1 MTIPMTSEQDKVLRL
16 MAEKYPTK
24 EIVYEK
30 IVYLQSQLMLPKG
43 TEHFMS
49 DLHGA
54 YDAFFHILNNC
65 SGVIKE
71 KVDYCFGERMTEEEK
86 AEFCTLIYY
95 PREKVEQLTVQ
106 GKISGIWYQQNLAN
120 LLELTKLM
128 SWKFPANKMRDYIP
142 KRYESV
148 IVELMNTRPE
158 HDEAQLY
165 YYKQLIETIVEIG
178 GGADYIEAFS
188 VLIKRLSVER
198 IHIVGDFFDR
208 GDRPDGILDL
218 LMQHPSV
225 DIQWGNHDVLWM
237 GAALGSEVCI
247 AGVIRNSLRY
257 RNTDVLERGYGI
269 SLRPLS
275 TFASRIYP
283 DENPIKAAER
293 AVTMMMF
300 KLEGALI
307 QRNPDFQMEDRLLL
321 DKIDYS
327 SSYVTLGNGRRVEL
341 ESAYFPTIDNGA
353 DCYELTEEEQHIIA
367 DLRSYF
373 LESKALQRHVN
384 YLYERGSMYMCYNGN
399 LLFHACVPLDE
410 TGEFRT
416 IAYKGKEYCGRAW
429 FDFCEEKAREALAQS
444 EMEFKAHFIFSM
456 REAIESARHEFRDL
470 NYSLDQ
476 FQFHKDKYSFL
487 ITPSAK
493 YKPFYD
499 AVMTADW
506 EMAGGL
512 FAETDAAANE
522 QAMELFEKLVKGT
535 PEEQEEFSDYRR
547 YLDYDIRITDTVG
560 QSYLY
565 SRVLRQTSGG
575 ETQTPF
581 YIAILAA
588 FQQIYNDKTIRLTVF
603 DEAFNKMDEERI
615 KSCIQLIKRMDMQ
628 LIVAVPDEKLAAIA
642 PLMDQSIIV
651 TNAGNHCF
659 TDELG
664 DVRTWEKG
672 MTHEANREQGT
683 L

>member
-1 MTIPMTSEQDKVLRL
+1 MNTHHEEANREKVLRL

-30 IVYLQSQLMLPKG
+30 IVYLRSQLMLPKG

-54 YDAFFHILNNC
+54 YDSFFHILNNC

-71 KVDYCFGERMTEEEK
+71 KVDYCFGERMTEEDK

-95 PREKVEQLTVQ
+95 PREKVEQLAAE
-106 GKISGIWYQQNLAN
+106 GKNTAIWYQHNLAN

-128 SWKFPANKMRDYIP
+128 SWKFPASKVYSYIP

-158 HDEAQLY
+158 QDEAQLF

-178 GGADYIEAFS
+178 GGTDYIEAFS
-188 VLIKRLSVER
+188 VLIKRLAVER

-218 LMQHPSV
+218 LMEHPSV

-293 AVTMMMF
+293 AITMMMF

-307 QRNPDFQMEDRLLL
+307 RRNPDFRMEDRLLL
-321 DKIDYS
+321 DKIDFR

-341 ESAYFPTIDNGA
+341 ESAYFPTIDDGT
-353 DCYELTEEEQHIIA
+353 DCYELTEEERHIIE

-373 LESKALQRHVN
+373 LESKVLQRHVD
-384 YLYERGSMYMCYNGN
+384 YLYQRGSMYTRYNGN
-399 LLFHACVPLDE
+399 LLFHACVLLDE
-410 TGEFRT
+410 EGEFRT
-416 IAYKGKEYCGRAW
+416 VTYKGKEYRGRAW
-429 FDFCEEKAREALAQS
+429 MDFCEEKAREAWNAHTQEGLDFMYFLWCGLLAPTS
-444 EMEFKAHFIFSM
+444 GRSFTTFERSFIADESTWEEPSDPYFRLIKDERICEKILEEFDLDPKRGHIINGHVPVKVKKGESPLRAGGRALVIDGGFAAAFRAKTGISGYTLIYNSRGLRLLQHQQIASV
-456 REAIESARHEFRDL
+456 RDALKENQDIESV
-470 NYSLDQ
+470 SQ
-476 FQFHKDKYSFL
+476 
-487 ITPSAK
+487 T
-493 YKPFYD
+493 
-499 AVMTADW
+499 V
-506 EMAGGL
+506 
-512 FAETDAAANE
+512 
-522 QAMELFEKLVKGT
+522 EL
-535 PEEQEEFSDYRR
+535 
-547 YLDYDIRITDTVG
+547 
-560 QSYLY
+560 QS
-565 SRVLRQTSGG
+565 RQTIVRDTDRGAVIAAEIADLHELLHAYQSGH
-575 ETQTPF
+575 
-581 YIAILAA
+581 
-588 FQQIYNDKTIRLTVF
+588 
-603 DEAFNKMDEERI
+603 I
-615 KSCIQLIKRMDMQ
+615 K
-628 LIVAVPDEKLAAIA
+628 PE
-642 PLMDQSIIV
+642 
-651 TNAGNHCF
+651 
-659 TDELG
+659 
-664 DVRTWEKG
+664 
-672 MTHEANREQGT
+672 
-683 L
+683 

>member
-1 MTIPMTSEQDKVLRL
+1 MGINTIKAEQDKVLRL

-30 IVYLQSQLMLPKG
+30 IVYLKSQLMLPKG

-54 YDAFFHILNNC
+54 YDSFFHILNNC

-95 PREKVEQLTVQ
+95 PREKVEQLIAE
-106 GKISGIWYQQNLAN
+106 GKADAIWYQQNIAN

-128 SWKFPANKMRDYIP
+128 SWKFPASKMRSYIP

-148 IVELMNTRPE
+148 IVELLSTRPE
-158 HDEAQLY
+158 LDEAQLY

-178 GGADYIEAFS
+178 GGTDFIDAFS
-188 VLIKRLSVER
+188 VLVKRLAVER

-247 AGVIRNSLRY
+247 AAVIRNSLRY

-293 AVTMMMF
+293 AISMMMF

-307 QRNPDFQMEDRLLL
+307 KRNPDFCMEDRLLL
-321 DKIDYS
+321 DKIDFS
-327 SSYVTLGNGRRVEL
+327 LSCVTLNNGRRVEL
-341 ESAYFPTIDNGA
+341 DSAYFPTIDDGA
-353 DCYELTEEEQHIIA
+353 DCYELTEEERHIID

-373 LESKALQRHVN
+373 LESKALQVD

-399 LLFHACVPLDE
+399 LLFHGCVPMNED
-410 TGEFRT
+410 GSFRT
-416 IAYKGKEYCGRAW
+416 ITYRGEEYTGRAW
-429 FDFCEEKAREALAQS
+429 MDFCEEKARAAWNEHTQEGLDFMYFLWCGLPAPTSGRSFTTFERSFISDESTWKEPSDPYFRLIKEEEICEKILAEFGLDPKHGHIINGHVPVKVKKGESPLRANGRAIIIDGGFATPYHSKTGISGYTLIYNSRGLRLLQHQTVANVREAL
-444 EMEFKAHFIFSM
+444 
-456 REAIESARHEFRDL
+456 RENRDIESVSQTVELQARSCLVRD
-470 NYSLDQ
+470 
-476 FQFHKDKYSFL
+476 
-487 ITPSAK
+487 
-493 YKPFYD
+493 
-499 AVMTADW
+499 
-506 EMAGGL
+506 
-512 FAETDAAANE
+512 TDRGAA
-522 QAMELFEKLVKGT
+522 
-535 PEEQEEFSDYRR
+535 
-547 YLDYDIRITDTVG
+547 I
-560 QSYLY
+560 
-565 SRVLRQTSGG
+565 
-575 ETQTPF
+575 
-581 YIAILAA
+581 
-588 FQQIYNDKTIRLTVF
+588 
-603 DEAFNKMDEERI
+603 MDEIADLHALLRAYQTGHI
-615 KSCIQLIKRMDMQ
+615 KPQ
-628 LIVAVPDEKLAAIA
+628 
-642 PLMDQSIIV
+642 
-651 TNAGNHCF
+651 
-659 TDELG
+659 
-664 DVRTWEKG
+664 
-672 MTHEANREQGT
+672 
-683 L
+683 

>member
-1 MTIPMTSEQDKVLRL
+1 MNTHHEEANREKVLRL

-30 IVYLQSQLMLPKG
+30 IVYLRSQLMLPKG

-54 YDAFFHILNNC
+54 YDSFFHILNNC

-71 KVDYCFGERMTEEEK
+71 KVDYCFGERMTEEDK

-95 PREKVEQLTVQ
+95 PREKVEQLAAERKNTA
-106 GKISGIWYQQNLAN
+106 IWYQQNLAN

-128 SWKFPANKMRDYIP
+128 SWKFPASKVYSYIP

-158 HDEAQLY
+158 QDEAQLF

-178 GGADYIEAFS
+178 GGTDYIEAFS
-188 VLIKRLSVER
+188 VLIKRLAVER

-218 LMQHPSV
+218 LMEHPSV

-293 AVTMMMF
+293 AITMMMF

-307 QRNPDFQMEDRLLL
+307 RRNPDFRMEDRLLL
-321 DKIDYS
+321 DKIDFR

-341 ESAYFPTIDNGA
+341 ESAYFPTIDDGT
-353 DCYELTEEEQHIIA
+353 DCYELTEEERHIIE

-373 LESKALQRHVN
+373 LESKVLQRHVD
-384 YLYERGSMYMCYNGN
+384 YLYQRGSMYTRYNGN
-399 LLFHACVPLDE
+399 LLFHACVLLDE
-410 TGEFRT
+410 EGEFRSVT
-416 IAYKGKEYCGRAW
+416 YKGKEYRGRAW
-429 FDFCEEKAREALAQS
+429 MDFCEEKAREAWNAHTQEGLDFMYFLWCGLLAPTS
-444 EMEFKAHFIFSM
+444 GRSFTTFERSFIADESTWEEPSDPYFRLIKDERICEKILEEFDLDPKRGHIINGHVPVKVKKGESPLRAGGRALVIDGGFAAAFRAKTGISGYTLIYNSRGPRLLQHQQIASV
-456 REAIESARHEFRDL
+456 RDALKENQDIESV
-470 NYSLDQ
+470 SQ
-476 FQFHKDKYSFL
+476 
-487 ITPSAK
+487 T
-493 YKPFYD
+493 
-499 AVMTADW
+499 V
-506 EMAGGL
+506 
-512 FAETDAAANE
+512 
-522 QAMELFEKLVKGT
+522 EL
-535 PEEQEEFSDYRR
+535 
-547 YLDYDIRITDTVG
+547 
-560 QSYLY
+560 QS
-565 SRVLRQTSGG
+565 RQTIVRDTDRGAVIAAEIADLHELLRAYQSGH
-575 ETQTPF
+575 
-581 YIAILAA
+581 
-588 FQQIYNDKTIRLTVF
+588 
-603 DEAFNKMDEERI
+603 I
-615 KSCIQLIKRMDMQ
+615 K
-628 LIVAVPDEKLAAIA
+628 PE
-642 PLMDQSIIV
+642 
-651 TNAGNHCF
+651 
-659 TDELG
+659 
-664 DVRTWEKG
+664 
-672 MTHEANREQGT
+672 
-683 L
+683 

>member
-1 MTIPMTSEQDKVLRL
+1 MSINTIKAEQDKVLRL

-30 IVYLQSQLMLPKG
+30 IVYLKSQLMLPKG

-54 YDAFFHILNNC
+54 YDSFFHILNNC

-95 PREKVEQLTVQ
+95 PREKVEQLTAE
-106 GKISGIWYQQNLAN
+106 GKADAIWYQQNIAN

-128 SWKFPANKMRDYIP
+128 SWKFPASKMRSYIP

-148 IVELMNTRPE
+148 IVELLSTRPE
-158 HDEAQLY
+158 LDEAQLY

-178 GGADYIEAFS
+178 GGTDFIDAFS
-188 VLIKRLSVER
+188 VLVKRLAVER

-247 AGVIRNSLRY
+247 AAVIRNSLRY

-293 AVTMMMF
+293 AVSMMMF

-307 QRNPDFQMEDRLLL
+307 KRNPDFCMEDRLLL
-321 DKIDYS
+321 DKINFS
-327 SSYVTLGNGRRVEL
+327 LSCVTLNNGRRVEL
-341 ESAYFPTIDNGA
+341 DSAYFPTIDDGA
-353 DCYELTEEEQHIIA
+353 DSYELTEEERHIID

-373 LESKALQRHVN
+373 LESKALQRHVD

-399 LLFHACVPLDE
+399 LLFHGCVPMNED
-410 TGEFRT
+410 GSFRT
-416 IAYKGKEYCGRAW
+416 ITYRGEGYTGRAW
-429 FDFCEEKAREALAQS
+429 MDFCEEKARAAWNEHTQEGLDFMYFLWCGLLAPTSGRSFTTFERSFISDESTWKEPSDPYFRLIKEEAICEKILAEFGLDPKHGHIINGHVPVKVKKGESPLRANGRAIIIDGGFATPYHSKTGISGYTLIYNSRGLRLLQHQTVANVREAL
-444 EMEFKAHFIFSM
+444 
-456 REAIESARHEFRDL
+456 RENCDIESVSQTVELQACSCLVRD
-470 NYSLDQ
+470 
-476 FQFHKDKYSFL
+476 
-487 ITPSAK
+487 
-493 YKPFYD
+493 
-499 AVMTADW
+499 
-506 EMAGGL
+506 
-512 FAETDAAANE
+512 TDR
-522 QAMELFEKLVKGT
+522 G
-535 PEEQEEFSDYRR
+535 
-547 YLDYDIRITDTVG
+547 
-560 QSYLY
+560 
-565 SRVLRQTSGG
+565 
-575 ETQTPF
+575 
-581 YIAILAA
+581 
-588 FQQIYNDKTIRLTVF
+588 
-603 DEAFNKMDEERI
+603 
-615 KSCIQLIKRMDMQ
+615 
-628 LIVAVPDEKLAAIA
+628 AAIMNEIA
-642 PLMDQSIIV
+642 DLHALLRAYQTGHIKPQ
-651 TNAGNHCF
+651 
-659 TDELG
+659 
-664 DVRTWEKG
+664 
-672 MTHEANREQGT
+672 
-683 L
+683 

>member
-1 MTIPMTSEQDKVLRL
+1 MNTHHEEANREKVLRL

-30 IVYLQSQLMLPKG
+30 IVYLRSQLMLPKG

-54 YDAFFHILNNC
+54 YDSFFHILNNC

-71 KVDYCFGERMTEEEK
+71 KVDYCFGERMTEEDK

-95 PREKVEQLTVQ
+95 PREKVEQLAAERKNTA
-106 GKISGIWYQQNLAN
+106 IWYQQNLAN

-128 SWKFPANKMRDYIP
+128 SWKFPASKVYSYIP

-158 HDEAQLY
+158 QDEAQLF

-178 GGADYIEAFS
+178 GGTDYIEAFS
-188 VLIKRLSVER
+188 VLIKRLAVER

-218 LMQHPSV
+218 LMEHPSV

-293 AVTMMMF
+293 AITMMMF

-307 QRNPDFQMEDRLLL
+307 RRNPDFRMEDRLLL
-321 DKIDYS
+321 DKIDFR

-341 ESAYFPTIDNGA
+341 ESAYFPTIDDGT
-353 DCYELTEEEQHIIA
+353 DCYELTEEERHIIE

-373 LESKALQRHVN
+373 LESKVLQRHVD
-384 YLYERGSMYMCYNGN
+384 YLYQRGSMYTRYNGN
-399 LLFHACVPLDE
+399 LLFHACVLLDE
-410 TGEFRT
+410 EGEFRSVT
-416 IAYKGKEYCGRAW
+416 YKGKEYRGRAW
-429 FDFCEEKAREALAQS
+429 MDFCEEKAREAWNAHTQEGLDFMYFLWCGLLAPTS
-444 EMEFKAHFIFSM
+444 GRSFTTFERSFIADESTWEEPSDPYFRLIKDERICEKILEEFDLDPKRGHIINGHVPVKVKKGESPLRAGGRALVIDGGFAAAFRAKTGISGYTLIYNSRGLRLLQHQQIASV
-456 REAIESARHEFRDL
+456 RDALKENQDIESV
-470 NYSLDQ
+470 SQ
-476 FQFHKDKYSFL
+476 
-487 ITPSAK
+487 T
-493 YKPFYD
+493 
-499 AVMTADW
+499 V
-506 EMAGGL
+506 
-512 FAETDAAANE
+512 
-522 QAMELFEKLVKGT
+522 EL
-535 PEEQEEFSDYRR
+535 
-547 YLDYDIRITDTVG
+547 
-560 QSYLY
+560 QS
-565 SRVLRQTSGG
+565 RQTIVRDTDRGAVIAAEIADLHELLHAYQSGH
-575 ETQTPF
+575 
-581 YIAILAA
+581 
-588 FQQIYNDKTIRLTVF
+588 
-603 DEAFNKMDEERI
+603 I
-615 KSCIQLIKRMDMQ
+615 K
-628 LIVAVPDEKLAAIA
+628 PE
-642 PLMDQSIIV
+642 
-651 TNAGNHCF
+651 
-659 TDELG
+659 
-664 DVRTWEKG
+664 
-672 MTHEANREQGT
+672 
-683 L
+683 